1 MFAFSQSESG
11 KYFERI
17 VIILKKAPDD
27 KYRNYVRLFA
37 MVFSKVF
44 DNVKH
49 SAKLKALQLIHILL
63 TGISKLSN
71 G

>member
-1 MFAFSQSESG
+1 MFAFSQSELG

-17 VIILKKAPDD
+17 VIIVKKAPDD
-27 KYRNYVRLFA
+27 KYCNYVRLFA

-49 SAKLKALQLIHILL
+49 SKLNTL
-63 TGISKLSN
+63 KLN
-71 G
+71 PYLVNWYI

>member
-11 KYFERI
+11 KYFDRI
-17 VIILKKAPDD
+17 VIIVKKAPDD
-27 KYRNYVRLFA
+27 KYYNYVRLFA

-49 SAKLKALQLIHILL
+49 SKLNTLQLNPYLVNWYIYAF
-63 TGISKLSN
+63 
-71 G
+71 

>member
-11 KYFERI
+11 KYFDRI
-17 VIILKKAPDD
+17 VIIVKKAPDD
-27 KYRNYVRLFA
+27 KYYNYVRLFA

-49 SAKLKALQLIHILL
+49 SKLNTLQLNPYLVNWYI
-63 TGISKLSN
+63 
-71 G
+71 

>member
-11 KYFERI
+11 KYFDRI
-17 VIILKKAPDD
+17 VIIVKKAPDD
-27 KYRNYVRLFA
+27 KYYNYVRLFA

-49 SAKLKALQLIHILL
+49 SKLNTL
-63 TGISKLSN
+63 KLN
-71 G
+71 PYLVNWYI

>member
-11 KYFERI
+11 KYFDRI
-17 VIILKKAPDD
+17 VIIVKKAPDD
-27 KYRNYVRLFA
+27 KYCNYVRLFA

-49 SAKLKALQLIHILL
+49 SKLNTLQLNPYLVNWYI
-63 TGISKLSN
+63 
-71 G
+71 